1 MRVIV
6 YLDLDGGVNG
16 AVTGIVGDDTS
27 HFRDGKLYGIR
38 LANGMLGVYA
48 GVFAF
53 GQLDGGLLALYRP
66 SYVIYNSDVQFFF
79 NTLFHVINFS
89 GWSTL
94 YRRANTTDNDCQ
106 YEESTRTM
114 LLTQKINNM
123 NNCLITRLTGQLA
136 GIFENWKLGL
146 RLLIPY

>member
-6 YLDLDGGVNG
+6 YLDLDGGVND

-66 SYVIYNSDVQFFF
+66 SYVIYNSDVQFF

-94 YRRANTTDNDCQ
+94 YRRANTTNNDCQ
-106 YEESTRTM
+106 NEKSTRIK
-114 LLTQKINNM
+114 LLTQKIKNVS
-123 NNCLITRLTGQLA
+123 NCQITRLTGQLA
-136 GIFENWKLGL
+136 GICENFESDF
-146 RLLIPY
+146 